1 MSELKYKAL
10 ALDLDGTLTDSD
22 KNIPSENKEAIRR
35 AIEKGVTVILAS
47 GRAKLGMT
55 GVAKELGLDKYGGM
69 IATCNGAQ
77 IFDCRTDELIVNF
90 EFPHDLIKGV
100 CDIGKKYGNAP
111 VCYTDTQVVTEFPD
125 DPHVLHECKCNY
137 TTPLGVES
145 LPDFLDYPI
154 PKIMIAGDHENLL
167 PVQAEIREKYSQWLV
182 ADFAMPFFLDISVI
196 GVGKDKA
203 LENLCKYLNITSEE
217 VMVCG
222 DGLNDISMFDFAGLA
237 VGMKNSFPEAAAHA
251 DVIVPKTN
259 DECGVAYAVKKYIL
273 GEEV

>member
-10 ALDLDGTLTDSD
+10 ALDLDGTLTDSE
-22 KNIPSENKEAIRR
+22 KRIPLENKETILR

-47 GRAKLGMT
+47 GRSKLGMV
-55 GVAKELGLDKYGGM
+55 GVAKELGLDVHGGM

-77 IFDCRTDELIVNF
+77 IYDCRTGELIINF
-90 EFPHDLIKGV
+90 EFPHHLIKGV
-100 CDIGKKYGNAP
+100 CDIGKKHGTSP
-111 VCYTDTQVVTEFPD
+111 VCYTDKQVVTESPE
-125 DPHVLHECKCNY
+125 DPYVLHECKCNY
-137 TTPLGVES
+137 TTALGVES

-154 PKIMIAGDHENLL
+154 PKIMIAGDHEKLL
-167 PVQAEIREKYSQWLV
+167 KVQAEVLEKYSKWLV
-182 ADFAMPFFLDISVI
+182 ADFAMPFFLDVSVI

-203 LENLCKYLNITSEE
+203 LANLCEYLNITREE
-217 VMVCG
+217 LMVCG

-273 GEEV
+273 GEEP